1 MAKKSTL
8 KYVLLGLIKRKPRSG
23 YDLDQAFKKEVGEF
37 WQAQHSQI
45 YPELGK
51 MESQGLIR
59 FEVEITGTRLE
70 KKVYHLTD
78 IGEKV
83 LRQWVRQPSSDLPI
97 NRDEFILKIF
107 FLSNCADPDLEN
119 IIKEQ
124 YQLHSECLE
133 YLQGRMELLFPQ
145 RDYQQDLGHFLVLD
159 RAISRE
165 TEYVSWL
172 SKILNKIKK

>member
-8 KYVLLGLIKRKPRSG
+8 KYILLGLIKRKPRSG

-37 WQAQHSQI
+37 WQTQHSQI
-45 YPELGK
+45 YPELSK

-59 FEVEITGTRLE
+59 YEVEITGVKLE
-70 KKVYHLTD
+70 KKIYSLTEL
-78 IGEKV
+78 GQKT
-83 LRQWVRQPSSDLPI
+83 LRQWIHQPSDDLPI

-107 FLSNCADPDLEN
+107 FLSQYDDPELKY

-124 YQLHSECLE
+124 LQLHTERLE
-133 YLQGRMELLFPQ
+133 YLTGRMTLLFPNEE
-145 RDYQQDLGHFLVLD
+145 YQHDIGHFLVLD
-159 RAISRE
+159 RAISHE

-172 SKILNKIKK
+172 NKVLAQIA